1 MLGFVLKEMGSGTLK
16 CFKQEEDMIKFSFKE
31 HSDSFSENA
40 SYQRGE
46 RLEAMEPVTI
56 LL

>member
-1 MLGFVLKEMGSGTLK
+1 MLGFILKEMGSGTLK